1 MSSSALETQ
10 GVLIQRG
17 DGASPEVFTTIP
29 EIVSFDGPGGSA
41 SEIDVSDLASS
52 AREFRMG
59 LKDEGDFS
67 FEMMYLPNNAQ
78 HSGLQDDRT
87 NRTLRSF
94 QIVLTD
100 SPQSYLKF
108 TGYVREFSISGGVDD
123 VIRASVTLRISGAVT
138 IT

>member
-17 DGASPEVFTTIP
+17 DNASPNVWTTIP

-41 SEIDVSDLASS
+41 SEIDVTDLSS
-52 AREFRMG
+52 TAKEFRMG

-67 FEMMYLPNNAQ
+67 FEMMYLPNNAE

-87 NRTLRSF
+87 NRTLRNF
-94 QIVLTD
+94 LVTLTD
-100 SPQSYLKF
+100 SPQSTLHF
-108 TGYVREFSISGGVDD
+108 TGYVRDFSVSGGVDD
-123 VIRASVTLRISGAVT
+123 VLRANVTVRISGDVT

>member
-41 SEIDVSDLASS
+41 TEIDVTDLSS
-52 AREFRMG
+52 TAKEFRMG

-78 HSGLQDDRT
+78 HSGLQSDRT
-87 NRTLRSF
+87 ARTLRTF
-94 QIVLTD
+94 LITLTD
-100 SPQSYLKF
+100 SPQSTLKF
-108 TGYVREFSISGGVDD
+108 TAYVREFSISGGVDD
-123 VIRASVTLRISGAVT
+123 VLRASVTLRISGDVT

>member
-10 GVLIQRG
+10 GVLIKRG

-78 HSGLQDDRT
+78 HGGLQTDRT
-87 NRTLRSF
+87 NRTLRNF
-94 QIVLTD
+94 TITLTD
-100 SPQSYLKF
+100 SPQSVMSF
-108 TGYVREFSISGGVDD
+108 SAYVREFSVSGGVDD

>member
-17 DGASPEVFTTIP
+17 DGASPEVFTTVP

-41 SEIDVSDLASS
+41 SEIDVSDLAST

-78 HSGLQDDRT
+78 HSGLQTDRT
-87 NRTLRSF
+87 NRTQRNF
-94 QIVLTD
+94 KITLTD
-100 SPQSYLKF
+100 SPQSTMSF
-108 TGYVREFSISGGVDD
+108 AAFVREFSISGGVDD
-123 VIRASVTLRISGAVT
+123 VVRASVTLRITGAVT